1 MKTGISLNGLT
12 SFFDYGTIIGNIAD
26 IGYDCVDFS
35 LFGDVPSEPLE
46 IFSAP
51 REKMLSYYRSIRA
64 ELIASGVTVSQCHAL
79 YRTNFDGSDRLSPRC
94 LDLFRKQIE
103 AAAVLGSPYIVI
115 HPINLAVYARNKQ
128 LDFERNM
135 ESFSLLKPTL
145 DEFGVKLGVENMFAW
160 DSLRNRNC
168 PTGCSTPE
176 DMIKYIDNMNS
187 DTFVACLDTGHM
199 LLNCVD
205 PADAVRALGS
215 RLKLLHVHDNYALND
230 NHNAPGLGAAD
241 WHSFIKA
248 LKEIGYDGCFSMEIS
263 FGSVASIDS
272 DLIWPYLR
280 YAYAAAKKLTASL

>member
-1 MKTGISLNGLT
+1 MKI
-12 SFFDYGTIIGNIAD
+12 GTITEHFQDHYESDEIFSRLKQ
-26 IGYDCVDFS
+26 IGYDGVDYTLYKLQPAFS
-35 LFGDVPSEPLE
+35 QSRQVWTGRC
-46 IFSAP
+46 
-51 REKMLSYYRSIRA
+51 REVAAALGRSGMEA
-64 ELIASGVTVSQCHAL
+64 FQTHAT
-79 YRTNFDGSDRLSPRC
+79 YPTNFDGEKRLSDKC
-94 LDLFRKQIE
+94 LDQFKREIE
-103 AAAVLGSPYIVI
+103 AAAIIGSPYIVI
-115 HPINLAVYARNKQ
+115 HPINIALYDRDKQ
-128 LDFERNM
+128 ADFEANM
-135 ESFSLLKPTL
+135 QLFGKLEPVLKQH
-145 DEFGVKLGVENMFAW
+145 GVKLGVENMFAW
-160 DSLRNRNC
+160 DNLRKRNC

-263 FGSVASIDS
+263 FGSVASIDR